1 MDQFY
6 FIVLSV
12 AVVFLII
19 LLTIIG
25 ILLRKAQST
34 IPFPPTSYSCP
45 DYWQVSTDGSSCI
58 VPQNGAINTGDNP
71 INSNNTYGYNSSNG
85 TVNFT
90 DAGWAGSGSRAICQQ
105 KQWANQ
111 NGIIWNG
118 VSNYNAC

>member
-25 ILLRKAQST
+25 ILLKKAEKSA
-34 IPFPPTSYSCP
+34 PFPPTANTCP
-45 DYWQVSTDGSSCI
+45 DYWQVSVDGSSCI
-58 VPQNGAINTGDNP
+58 VPQSGGINTGSVPLNT
-71 INSNNTYGYNSSNG
+71 SNTYGYKDGNI
-85 TVNFT
+85 NFN
-90 DAGWAGSGSRAICQQ
+90 DAGWAGNGTSAICQQ
-105 KQWANQ
+105 KIWSN
-111 NGIIWNG
+111 NSGIIWNG